1 VQVGAGVRLAL
12 LTQGHEGLDPARNAI
27 ETLRPLAAMD
37 EGTLR
42 RFLHHYLLTAAD
54 VYTPAAR
61 LSYGQ
66 RTRLALAKLALQGV
80 NLLLLDEPTNH
91 LDIPSREAFEE
102 ALSTFEGT
110 VLVVSHDRYFVES
123 FASRVLA
130 IEEGIVRE
138 YPLRG

>member
-1 VQVGAGVRLAL
+1 
-12 LTQGHEGLDPARNAI
+12 
-27 ETLRPLAAMD
+27 M
-37 EGTLR
+37 
-42 RFLHHYLLTAAD
+42 
-54 VYTPAAR
+54 YTPAAR

-123 FASRVLA
+123 FASQVLA

-138 YPLRG
+138 YPLGG

>member
-1 VQVGAGVRLAL
+1 
-12 LTQGHEGLDPARNAI
+12 
-27 ETLRPLAAMD
+27 MD

-42 RFLHHYLLTAAD
+42 RFLHHYLFTAAD

-66 RTRLALAKLALQGV
+66 RARLALAKLALQGV

-102 ALSTFEGT
+102 VLDAFEGT
-110 VLVVSHDRYFVES
+110 VLIVTHDRYFVES
-123 FASRVLA
+123 FASQALR
-130 IEEGIVRE
+130 IEEGTVRE
-138 YPLRG
+138 YPLRL